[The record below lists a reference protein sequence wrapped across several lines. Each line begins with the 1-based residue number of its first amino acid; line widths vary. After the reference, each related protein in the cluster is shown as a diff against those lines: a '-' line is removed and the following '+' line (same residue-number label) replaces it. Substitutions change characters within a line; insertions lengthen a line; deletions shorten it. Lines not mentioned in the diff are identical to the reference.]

1 MAYAFLEKKMSQCY
15 QKQLSFQEKPKASIF
30 APKSSKKLPW
40 PCLNYSKLLEVMLFK
55 DLAGLQ
61 LSRDFGFF
69 RNNLKEFISI
79 LERLAVIE
87 MHQLKTL
94 KEKGG
99 PSGSSFFGALF
110 SSGSKSKIG
119 TNEEVFKVSSWLP
132 LARGLQI
139 ELAKSRH
146 QATRGKVNPLSSFKS
161 RKGAIIPKEMDI
173 V

>member
-1 MAYAFLEKKMSQCY
+1 
-15 QKQLSFQEKPKASIF
+15 
-30 APKSSKKLPW
+30 
-40 PCLNYSKLLEVMLFK
+40 
-55 DLAGLQ
+55 
-61 LSRDFGFF
+61 
-69 RNNLKEFISI
+69 
-79 LERLAVIE
+79 

-99 PSGSSFFGALF
+99 PSGSSFLVLCFL
-110 SSGSKSKIG
+110 
-119 TNEEVFKVSSWLP
+119 
-132 LARGLQI
+132 LAQKARSAQTKRFLKFHLGCHLQRGLQI